1 MRSNV
6 AGEATGRMAEYRAYI
21 IAHDGKISRAVELLC
36 PDDDTAKEY
45 AKQLVDGHH
54 VELWQGERR
63 VTKFEHK
70 PK

>member
-1 MRSNV
+1 M
-6 AGEATGRMAEYRAYI
+6 TEYKACI
-21 IAHDGKISRAVELLC
+21 IGADGKFMRAIDLVC

-45 AKQLVDGHH
+45 ARQLVDGHH
-54 VELWQGERR
+54 VELWEGERH